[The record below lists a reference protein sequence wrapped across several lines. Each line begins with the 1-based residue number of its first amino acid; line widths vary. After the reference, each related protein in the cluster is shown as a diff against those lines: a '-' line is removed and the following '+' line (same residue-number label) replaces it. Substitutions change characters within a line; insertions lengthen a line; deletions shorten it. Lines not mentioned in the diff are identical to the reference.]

1 MSWMRQEPLARSYA
15 VTHPTG
21 TVVPPHPPGWDLLVY
36 ATRGVLA
43 VVADRIE
50 PPGAGGVQLPD
61 AGGRLPDAGG
71 RRPGAGA
78 VRLTVPP
85 HRAAW
90 LPASAA
96 RRIEVVGRTSLRNLY
111 VRSGLSLMDSGP
123 PRVLDLPPLARE
135 LLLAAVRRAPLWAS
149 SPGSARLLSVLL
161 DELARLP
168 GAPLQLPL
176 PADPV
181 ALAVAEALLADLA
194 VPTEAVLAGGGA
206 SRRTLERRFVAETG
220 MSLGRWRTRARLV
233 ESVRLLA
240 AGTTTAATAHA
251 VGFATPS
258 AFAAAFKRDLG
269 STPSA
274 YGATRRPPSGAGA
287 RRAGS

>member
-1 MSWMRQEPLARSYA
+1 MMSWMRHDPDEPLARSYA

-43 VVADRIE
+43 VVA
-50 PPGAGGVQLPD
+50 GS
-61 AGGRLPDAGG
+61 
-71 RRPGAGA
+71 

-96 RRIEVVGRTSLRNLY
+96 QRIEVVGRTSLRNLY
-111 VRSGLSLMDSGP
+111 VRAGLSSVDDG

-135 LLLAAVRRAPLWAS
+135 LLLAAVRRAPLWERVPAQQ
-149 SPGSARLLSVLL
+149 RLVATLL
-161 DELARLP
+161 DELALLP
-168 GAPLQLPL
+168 GVPLQLPL

-194 VPTEAVLAGGGA
+194 APSGAVLARCGA
-206 SRRTLERRFVAETG
+206 SRRTLERRFTAETG

-240 AGTTTAATAHA
+240 AGATTAATAHA

-269 STPSA
+269 STPSE
-274 YGATRRPPSGAGA
+274 YGRRGGLST
-287 RRAGS
+287 

>member
-21 TVVPPHPPGWDLLVY
+21 TIVPPHPPGWDLLVY

-43 VVADRIE
+43 VVA
-50 PPGAGGVQLPD
+50 GS
-61 AGGRLPDAGG
+61 
-71 RRPGAGA
+71 

-96 RRIEVVGRTSLRNLY
+96 QRIEVVGRTSLRNLY
-111 VRSGLSLMDSGP
+111 VRSGLSPMDSGP

-135 LLLAAVRRAPLWAS
+135 LLLAAVRRAPLSEQDPAA
-149 SPGSARLLSVLL
+149 ARLLAVLL

-168 GAPLQLPL
+168 GVPLQLPL
-176 PADPV
+176 PVDPV
-181 ALAVAEALLADLA
+181 ALAVAGALLADLSA
-194 VPTEAVLAGGGA
+194 PTASVVARSGA
-206 SRRTLERRFVAETG
+206 SRRTLERRFAAETG

-240 AGTTTAATAHA
+240 AGATTAATARA

-258 AFAAAFKRDLG
+258 AFAAAFRRDLG
-269 STPSA
+269 TTPSA
-274 YGATRRPPSGAGA
+274 YGQSRPPVAIQ
-287 RRAGS
+287 RW